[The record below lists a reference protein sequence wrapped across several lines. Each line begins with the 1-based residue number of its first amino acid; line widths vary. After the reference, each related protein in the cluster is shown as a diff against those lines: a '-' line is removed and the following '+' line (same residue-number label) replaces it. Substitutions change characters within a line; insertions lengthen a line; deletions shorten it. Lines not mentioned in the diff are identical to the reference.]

1 MSSARRSRGVALGAI
16 YALAATGLVVTY
28 TTSGIFNF
36 AQGAIGMFMAFI
48 YWQLTQRWGLAE
60 IPALLLVV
68 LLIAPRARACCSIGS
83 R

>member
-1 MSSARRSRGVALGAI
+1 MCSARRSPVSRWEPS
-16 YALAATGLVVTY
+16 TRSPRPGLVVTY

-48 YWQLTQRWGLAE
+48 YWQLTQGWGLAE

-68 LLIAPRARACCSIGS
+68 LVIAPAVGRARSIGS